1 MKTTWHL
8 WMPLESLA
16 LLVLVCLQQDGLNAF
31 EIKGTVVEIWK
42 GTSTNLANRKS
53 TSLSEG

>member
-16 LLVLVCLQQDGLNAF
+16 LLALVCLQQDGLNAF

-53 TSLSEG
+53 TSLSL